1 MDPELVQLARALDEL
16 TRRVERLE
24 QILRKEPAQPDRPYL
39 VTKQAERASLES
51 RLGSQ
56 YLNRAGVI
64 ALLVGIAFF
73 LHWAFTNNWIGPLAV
88 VILGIVGGLALFAL
102 GEWFLHRTYRIF
114 GLSLEGLGIA
124 ALFLTLWAAFQ
135 MYQLI
140 PALVA
145 FFGMV
150 LLTGATAVAALAR
163 NSEALAIF
171 AAIGGFGTP
180 LLLATGRD
188 LESQLFT
195 YVLVLCL
202 GILATLRFRSW
213 MGLLLTGFLGAV
225 TDSVVWFAGYY
236 GKSEQLDTLLFF
248 SALLA
253 IFMAA
258 PVLMRTESVAGRNAI
273 ALVVPIG
280 AALAFLLGTNAILA
294 SDEFT
299 WTAQIMATS
308 LLIVT
313 WRWCPDRL
321 RPTYFAIAIAAS
333 AVSIPVS
340 VSEHWITSAIWL
352 AYGVVL
358 MLFGLAKKLVFVRWV
373 ALVLIGI
380 TIVKVFLIDLSS
392 LGQGY
397 RILAL
402 SVLGIALLSLSFL
415 YQRNWLG
422 MKMGSKQ

>member
-1 MDPELVQLARALDEL
+1 MDPELAQLARALDEL

-24 QILRKEPAQPDRPYL
+24 QLLRAQPAQPDRPYL
-39 VTKQAERASLES
+39 VTNKAESASLES

-73 LHWAFTNNWIGPLAV
+73 LHWAVTNNWIGPLAV
-88 VILGIVGGLALFAL
+88 VILGIVGGFALFAL
-102 GEWFLHRTYRIF
+102 GEWFLRRSYPVF

-140 PALVA
+140 PALIA

-150 LLTGATAVAALAR
+150 VLTGATAAVALAR
-163 NSEALAIF
+163 NSETLAIF

-188 LESQLFT
+188 LEFQLFT
-195 YVLVLCL
+195 YVVVLCL
-202 GILATLRFRSW
+202 GILATLRLRSW
-213 MGLLLTGFLGAV
+213 MGLLLTGFLGALTV
-225 TDSVVWFAGYY
+225 SVIWFAGYY
-236 GKSEQLDTLLFF
+236 RKSEQLDTLLFF
-248 SALLA
+248 IALLA
-253 IFMAA
+253 IFIAA
-258 PVLMRTESVAGRNAI
+258 PVLMRTSSIMGRNAI
-273 ALVVPIG
+273 VLVVPIG
-280 AALAFLLGTNAILA
+280 AGLAFLLGTNAILA
-294 SDEFT
+294 TDEFT
-299 WTAQIMATS
+299 WTAQIMAAA
-308 LLIVT
+308 LLVIT
-313 WRWCPDRL
+313 WRWCRDQL
-321 RPTYFAIAIAAS
+321 RATYFAIAIAAS

-340 VSEHWITSAIWL
+340 VGEHWVTSAIWL

-358 MLFGLAKKLVFVRWV
+358 MLFGLAKKLAFVRWV

-380 TIVKVFLIDLSS
+380 TILKVFVIDLSS

-402 SVLGIALLSLSFL
+402 SVLGVALLSLSFL

-422 MKMGSKQ
+422 MKMGSK